1 MQNAVTPVGDHVCR
15 RNPKLRVSNIL
26 NIFAITVFVFGVKP
40 EVNSFLATTHSIF
53 QFDEVNSK
61 DDIPSPQILYDS
73 ESLLPEL
80 IQETWQVGINLF
92 QLDASVGVYLIDLYA
107 KVSRETSGS
116 LRGEGEVRR
125 SEEKIRSFGRRCRW
139 NR

>member
-1 MQNAVTPVGDHVCR
+1 M
-15 RNPKLRVSNIL
+15 
-26 NIFAITVFVFGVKP
+26 
-40 EVNSFLATTHSIF
+40 
-53 QFDEVNSK
+53 
-61 DDIPSPQILYDS
+61 
-73 ESLLPEL
+73 
-80 IQETWQVGINLF
+80 GINLF